1 MISKQMLDLFE
12 LIGVVQ
18 IEIIEEENS
27 NKEAMYSLD

>member
-1 MISKQMLDLFE
+1 MLDLFE

-18 IEIIEEENS
+18 IEIIEEQNS

>member
-1 MISKQMLDLFE
+1 MLDLFE

-18 IEIIEEENS
+18 IEVIEEENS

>member
-1 MISKQMLDLFE
+1 MLDLFE

>member
-1 MISKQMLDLFE
+1 MLDLFE

-18 IEIIEEENS
+18 IEIIEEEKS

>member
-1 MISKQMLDLFE
+1 MLDLFE
-12 LIGVVQ
+12 LIGVVR